1 MSDLIIP
8 EPAIIIPR
16 NPRLSDFSR
25 EREYWY
31 LNRNR
36 LTKNDVH
43 RKWGFPLVDD
53 GDKVIPTIAGG
64 ASFSDYLELKVLDYI
79 FNDPSTAFVSADP
92 YLALWQSTATLND
105 AATGATA
112 NECSAVLY
120 TTYARQQ
127 VTNTLM
133 SAAAAGSKTNSGAIT
148 FAACTATSATV
159 TWWGT
164 TDAAGIGAGN
174 MLVWG
179 TCTST
184 TVDTSHTPPTVAIG
198 ALTVTLD

>member
-1 MSDLIIP
+1 MSDLIV
-8 EPAIIIPR
+8 PAIIIPR
-16 NPRLSDFSR
+16 NPRLSEFAR

-36 LTKNDVH
+36 LTKNDVY
-43 RKWGFPLVDD
+43 RKWGMPLVDD

-79 FNDPSTAFVSADP
+79 FDDPNTAFISADP
-92 YLALWQSTATLND
+92 YLGLWTSALTDTS
-105 AATGATA
+105 TGATA
-112 NECSAVLY
+112 GECTAIAY

-148 FAACTATSATV
+148 FNACTATSATV
-159 TWWGT
+159 TYWCTVDASALT
-164 TDAAGIGAGN
+164 TGN
-174 MLVWG
+174 ILVWG

-184 TVDTSHTPPTVAIG
+184 TIDTSHTPPTVAIG